1 MSLSYFID
9 LLNKILGRGCLLY
22 GATPLKQLGHIENK
36 QPRVHETIQFLSPN
50 CCPALKCNVVICLF
64 VVSFN

>member
-1 MSLSYFID
+1 MRLSYFID

-36 QPRVHETIQFLSPN
+36 KPRVHETIQFLSTN
-50 CCPALKCNVVICLF
+50 CCP
-64 VVSFN
+64 

>member
-1 MSLSYFID
+1 MGLSYFID

-36 QPRVHETIQFLSPN
+36 QPRIHETIQVLSPN
-50 CCPALKCNVVICLF
+50 CCPA
-64 VVSFN
+64 

>member
-1 MSLSYFID
+1 MGLSYFID

-36 QPRVHETIQFLSPN
+36 QPRIHETIQVFKSELLP
-50 CCPALKCNVVICLF
+50 LKCNVVICSF